1 MTDNTSAPPLDLDAI
16 TKRARLAVPPPWG
29 TDDEAVVCFAP
40 SDNRPELGEYTVAHV
55 GDRDDREFIAH
66 AREDVPDLLARVRV
80 LTAKLDAT
88 AQAFDDLVA
97 QVWRATGEEHE
108 PPADVAALLAAVTG
122 LRTAR
127 DAAREVL
134 RFVARTD
141 DPPAAMKTMRERL
154 AALLRYEHGN
164 SHGHSRVATWDRDN
178 RAPVG
183 NAPCAR
189 CHAFADAREAIGLPR
204 WPTVEEHHR
213 ASYRRESDAEM
224 VCSHT
229 AECGCGGD
237 VYSNCPTITVTDPT
251 PRGEP

>member
-97 QVWRATGEEHE
+97 QVWRATGETHE
-108 PPADVAALLAAVTG
+108 PPADVAALLRRVAEEHKALVGFRRAMLDVHEALDGVRPEPDFDMPAELGSYACDEVARLKAAVLPAG
-122 LRTAR
+122 HVAVDRALYE
-127 DAAREVL
+127 AAC
-134 RFVARTD
+134 
-141 DPPAAMKTMRERL
+141 RL
-154 AALLRYEHGN
+154 AADVPRLQRE
-164 SHGHSRVATWDRDN
+164 VA
-178 RAPVG
+178 A
-183 NAPCAR
+183 AR
-189 CHAFADAREAIGLPR
+189 REGAEAMREACADICDTRAVDRGSDELQYAARALRALPL
-204 WPTVEEHHR
+204 P
-213 ASYRRESDAEM
+213 
-224 VCSHT
+224 
-229 AECGCGGD
+229 G
-237 VYSNCPTITVTDPT
+237 
-251 PRGEP
+251 GEP